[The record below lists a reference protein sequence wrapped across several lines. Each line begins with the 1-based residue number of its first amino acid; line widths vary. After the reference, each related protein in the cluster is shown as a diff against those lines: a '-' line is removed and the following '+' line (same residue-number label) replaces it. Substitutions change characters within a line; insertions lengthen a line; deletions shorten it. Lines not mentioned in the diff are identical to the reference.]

1 MEEDRLLL
9 LVEKLSEEVEVEKLE
24 RLLYMLIKLVEDEKL
39 MKALE
44 LVESL
49 IDGITLLS
57 EMYDENLQSRIE
69 NLIEAVAPCALNMD
83 RKVGVI
89 SEAAAQALSE
99 SLNYEPVGLR
109 DLLGALRDPNV
120 QKTLG
125 FLVKFA
131 KEFGKRI

>member
-39 MKALE
+39 MRALE

>member
-39 MKALE
+39 MKSLE